1 MSEQLGHQLHVHSS
15 ISCDRSFTEKAD
27 ICEDGF
33 KDDFCQKT
41 NWSVI
46 ISLPLKPSVDE
57 PDNQLMSI
65 RHLFDRNVAFLK
77 TNAIDVTFVHLL
89 DDEL

>member
-46 ISLPLKPSVDE
+46 ISLPLKPSDRH
-57 PDNQLMSI
+57 QLIVWLVHSL
-65 RHLFDRNVAFLK
+65 LFL
-77 TNAIDVTFVHLL
+77 TEMLL
-89 DDEL
+89 S